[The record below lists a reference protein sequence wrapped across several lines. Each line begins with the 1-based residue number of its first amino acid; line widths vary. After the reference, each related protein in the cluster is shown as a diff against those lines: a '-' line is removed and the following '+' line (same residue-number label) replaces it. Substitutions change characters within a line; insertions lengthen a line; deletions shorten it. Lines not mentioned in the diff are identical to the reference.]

1 MRAVPAALVLALLAA
16 PAAGSEFRWS
26 VRLSSVQARDLARG
40 MAREIE
46 ELSRKEEVE
55 RERYVQAT
63 AAIGAI
69 MASFGK
75 WAPGDKKAG
84 AAVSELM
91 VEFSRISE
99 EHRKVADPLVLRIA
113 LRARQLEK
121 YRKTGSLALAEG
133 EIAEIQDALLHPRTA
148 IPPAKP
154 LPLDIVELRKYL
166 DDWWKPAKDK
176 GKKETLPPA
185 RALPR
190 RPDLEPSAPA
200 LARDAGRGRQEIDP
214 VPALLEQL
222 VSADPRQRALAADAL
237 GTRGEQ
243 GARLAVPAL
252 RQALHDADGRVR
264 ASAVLSLAA
273 VAGRDPD
280 VVEELREALTDRDAD
295 VRFSAHAALRQLGQ
309 LR

>member
-1 MRAVPAALVLALLAA
+1 MRGLWAGVVLALLAA
-16 PAAGSEFRWS
+16 PAAGSEFRYS

-40 MAREIE
+40 MERELE
-46 ELSRKEEVE
+46 ELSRKEAVE
-55 RERYVQAT
+55 RERYVQAA

-75 WAPGDKKAG
+75 WAPGDQKAG

-91 VEFSRISE
+91 GEFQRISE

-113 LRARQLEK
+113 LRAHQLQK
-121 YRKTGSLALAEG
+121 YKETGSLALEEG
-133 EIAEIQDALLHPRTA
+133 EIEDIREALLHPRTA
-148 IPPAKP
+148 IPPSKP

-166 DDWWKPAKDK
+166 DDWWKPAKDR
-176 GKKETLPPA
+176 GRKETLPPA
-185 RALPR
+185 QALPR
-190 RPDLEPSAPA
+190 RPALEPSAPA
-200 LARDAGRGRQEIDP
+200 LARDAGRGRLEIDP

-222 VSADPRQRALAADAL
+222 ASPDPRQRALAADAL

-252 RQALHDADGRVR
+252 RQALHDEDGRVR

-280 VVEELREALTDRDAD
+280 VIEELRQALADRDAD
-295 VRFSAHAALRQLGQ
+295 VRFSAHAALRQLGR

>member
-1 MRAVPAALVLALLAA
+1 MRGVPAALVLVLLAA

-176 GKKETLPPA
+176 GKKETLPPPA
-185 RALPR
+185 PCRGGRTWSPPPR
-190 RPDLEPSAPA
+190 RWPGIRAGAGKRSTRCRPCWSSSPHPTRASGPWPPTPWAPA
-200 LARDAGRGRQEIDP
+200 GSRGPGSRCRLCARPCTTRTAGCA
-214 VPALLEQL
+214 PA
-222 VSADPRQRALAADAL
+222 RC
-237 GTRGEQ
+237 
-243 GARLAVPAL
+243 
-252 RQALHDADGRVR
+252 
-264 ASAVLSLAA
+264 
-273 VAGRDPD
+273 
-280 VVEELREALTDRDAD
+280 
-295 VRFSAHAALRQLGQ
+295 
-309 LR
+309 